1 MKIRG
6 GLRGRSEGAKLLVP
20 TADRI
25 AGLRRVGLDDD
36 AVEAGGAGDGGF
48 GE

>member
-1 MKIRG
+1 M
-6 GLRGRSEGAKLLVP
+6 LEYLLVLV
-20 TADRI
+20 I
-25 AGLRRVGLDDD
+25 WLIVFVRVGLDDD